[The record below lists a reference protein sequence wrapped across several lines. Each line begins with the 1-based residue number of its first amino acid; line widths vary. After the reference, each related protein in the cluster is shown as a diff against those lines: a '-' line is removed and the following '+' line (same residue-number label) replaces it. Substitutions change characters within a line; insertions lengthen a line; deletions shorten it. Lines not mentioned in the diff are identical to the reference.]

1 MLLEEL
7 TKEQLQTLINNAKD
21 KLNRRQREE
30 TETLVNQLFEIIEK
44 LAAIDKNG
52 ICVQTPSTALT
63 WMGLEQNIF
72 SNYYF

>member
-1 MLLEEL
+1 MPLEEY
-7 TKEQLQTLINNAKD
+7 TKEQLETLIEDAKD
-21 KLNRRQREE
+21 ELNRRQREE

-72 SNYYF
+72 DNYFF